1 MTNEQ
6 KLKELLE
13 EYRKARRRWCA
24 EEVDDGEEMWSEMP
38 PLIERTVDV
47 LEEVLNLPPSSL
59 KINMAFYGTE
69 AKLVDV
75 TGIIQ
80 KSTIVNKLK
89 FLVDNRCLGGDP
101 VPGAPKTLTVTYTYQ
116 GVMDTVSAAEQQYLI
131 IDKS

>member
-1 MTNEQ
+1 MTNDQ

-13 EYRKARRRWCA
+13 EYIKARKTWCA

-38 PLIERTVDV
+38 PLIEHTVSV

-59 KINMAFYGTE
+59 KINVAFYGTE
-69 AKLVDV
+69 AKFVDV
-75 TGIIQ
+75 TDILQ
-80 KSTIVNKLK
+80 KNTFVNKLK
-89 FLVDNRCLGGDP
+89 FLVDNKYLGGDP

-116 GVMDTVSAAEQQYLI
+116 RETNTVSTAEHQYLI